1 MQYQHPEYGVV
12 TPLAWFSSHV
22 NVQTVQGVRPVQS
35 ADLTA
40 VDESAPIAPVAAVE
54 TTALT
59 ESLATETTEAKT
71 STETETETK
80 QPDLD
85 LLDGKQ
91 EPDPNLVNLNTATM
105 TQLNRSLPFVGNKR
119 AKLIVANRPEGGY
132 RTWEQFRDLNP
143 NLLEEET
150 AWAKLAE
157 LVTV

>member
-35 ADLTA
+35 TDLTA
-40 VDESAPIAPVAAVE
+40 VNESAPIVPVE
-54 TTALT
+54 TATLT
-59 ESLATETTEAKT
+59 ESSATETTEAET

-91 EPDPNLVNLNTATM
+91 KTDPNLVNLNTSSTN
-105 TQLNRSLPFVGNKR
+105 QLSRALPFIGSKR
-119 AKLIVANRPEGGY
+119 AKLIIANRPEGTGY
-132 RTWEQFRDLNP
+132 RSWEQFRELNP
-143 NLLEEET
+143 SLLDDET